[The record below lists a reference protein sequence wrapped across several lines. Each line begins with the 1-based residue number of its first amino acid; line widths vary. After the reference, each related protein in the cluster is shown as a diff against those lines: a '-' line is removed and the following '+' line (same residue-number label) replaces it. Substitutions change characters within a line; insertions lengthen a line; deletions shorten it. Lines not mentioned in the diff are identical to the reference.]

1 MTPPPQAS
9 NNPSNDNDN
18 DDDNDNE
25 DRPAVPAEVVDV
37 LLNTRRRDLVIEL
50 LDESDLTL
58 VTLASRVATQTD
70 TPLREVVI
78 ELHDVHLPKLT
89 DCGLVEYDS
98 GSGDISL
105 AMSPEIVEA
114 ALDRVQDDEP

>member
-9 NNPSNDNDN
+9 NNPSNEDDN
-18 DDDNDNE
+18 DDE
-25 DRPAVPAEVVDV
+25 DHPAVPPEVVDV
-37 LLNTRRRDLVIEL
+37 LKNTRRRHLVIEL

-70 TPLREVVI
+70 TPLPDVVI

-105 AMSPEIVEA
+105 AMSSATVEA
-114 ALDRVQDDEP
+114 ALDRVQDDET